1 MPSAPRSRWAVD
13 QSGKPLASECSP
25 LRRHVRPLPWRR
37 CCAVSPTVP
46 PASRAEFR
54 CASRPPSEAGRPVS
68 CRLSE
73 SLLPGCSC
81 PSSPASSRWATSLRR
96 AMRKSLSRPWK
107 APIATAGTTGI
118 QGTPSPS
125 RGRSYPRRSRARRI
139 SHTVRPARPRSPS
152 RSTPGI
158 AAGSASEASPR
169 GFSNTHQRGRRRST
183 TRRVCGQSQRSSPAP
198 SRLPAELAGWQGTPA
213 VRRNGCAGQLRLPD
227 LETGLPPASPLS
239 PQPSLNTPAPS
250 ATTARSMASTSL
262 TSPMMGTPGQ
272 WWARSRCRSAS
283 RSQKTTVRRP
293 QASAARLKPPMPE
306 KRQTW
311 VSSLTLQN
319 GMSSSTPFAAAAGAA
334 FTSAT
339 RPGTAGEADAPT
351 FTTFVS
357 RCPR

>member
-1 MPSAPRSRWAVD
+1 MI
-13 QSGKPLASECSP
+13 Q
-25 LRRHVRPLPWRR
+25 
-37 CCAVSPTVP
+37 
-46 PASRAEFR
+46 
-54 CASRPPSEAGRPVS
+54 
-68 CRLSE
+68 
-73 SLLPGCSC
+73 
-81 PSSPASSRWATSLRR
+81 
-96 AMRKSLSRPWK
+96 SLSRPWK
-107 APIATAGTTGI
+107 PPIATAGTTGI

-125 RGRSYPRRSRARRI
+125 RGRSYPRRSSPRMI

-169 GFSNTHQRGRRRST
+169 GFSNTHQQGRRRST
-183 TRRVCGQSQRSSPAP
+183 TRRVCGQSQRSSALPL
-198 SRLPAELAGWQGTPA
+198 RWPAELAGWQGTPA
-213 VRRNGCAGQLRLPD
+213 VSRNGGWRTSLVAESPRRQHRCELATSPDSPSWFSRSSASATTAALGMPAEGRHGDAVQRLIDCPI
-227 LETGLPPASPLS
+227 APLDCVS
-239 PQPSLNTPAPS
+239 RLARDGRGCWPS
-250 ATTARSMASTSL
+250 AITARSMASTSL

-293 QASAARLKPPMPE
+293 QASAARLNPPMPE

-311 VSSLTLQN
+311 VSSLTTQN
-319 GMSSSTPFAAAAGAA
+319 GMSSSTPFAPAAAGAA